1 MIFKKLFRPKYQ
13 DPNPKVRI
21 QAIALLSPDES
32 EQKTRLH
39 ELAFNDEDHGVNIA
53 ALERLNSFAL
63 WSKVADTAKA
73 ERVKKKAQSM
83 VESSMLGDSELK
95 ISDQER
101 VTFVKECKSIPLLE
115 KLIALP
121 WIQKDYPDLLI
132 ELLSRINKP
141 NLNRQVM
148 FNIDIEQVQLALA
161 ETFADV
167 STLTK
172 LQKKTQFD
180 SVKKLVE
187 SKLVAIELARTR
199 PGEIEKSTK
208 LILSQ
213 LLALRDKKD
222 LLIIQQ
228 EKQRFTEQF
237 LLIQQ
242 EFDFLA
248 LPTQQSLIKRFEE
261 ISERIDGYVKQLEP
275 DWQSNR
281 ALQKSLESFNQ
292 LKKTIVKTIEEVSTI
307 LSGDI
312 STITMGEVE
321 AFEETLQS
329 ANNELN
335 ELLQSSNGEL
345 TKESESLFNGISQ
358 CRATLERLPEFQK
371 AVERANEFLEK
382 LAALP
387 LPNDISQIEAS
398 YSYMGEQKTAWQ
410 EMVYPFKT
418 NWPESLSKQ
427 WQSVN
432 KQWRTAISDLKE
444 KVRQDESR
452 CRAKLK
458 AVDRLIEQGKFKAA
472 IGLYSKIDTWYS
484 QLPEKSQ
491 GFLNRSYTNVKE
503 QVENLKDWQQYISRP
518 RKPALLDEA
527 IALTTISAD
536 GEIEIKSLS
545 NDIKRLRS
553 EWSNLGVGET
563 EADEALNKAF
573 ELAIEKAFEPCRQY
587 YAELENQREQNLS
600 AKQIVLDDLQGLSSK
615 DFGTNPKVITDSYVA
630 LQKRWREIGKIDY
643 KILDEVNE
651 KYRSVTKPIKEKIN
665 SFYQLNAQEKQNL
678 IDKTKKLLELTDL
691 SDAVDQAKSLQRKWK
706 DIAHAGPKVE
716 RQLWNEFRSVN
727 DAIFAKRQEVSDA
740 LKKQDEDKNTENMQ
754 LVSNIAEALAAV
766 TEISQLDSIAE
777 SIEQAR
783 TTINETSEDSNTKN
797 SKSAKHLKTLSTV
810 SDSLKQKR
818 QEFEERKKTQYVD
831 DIFNE
836 LVKWDK
842 DGLDADIQSG
852 LPNVWQQCFKQ
863 TIEVQELSR
872 IELTVMMEILSEQ
885 PTAAKDA
892 DLRKSLQLKL
902 MTSRLQDGEDYD
914 VTHLFQQWIKYGPV
928 KKNESSLLKR
938 AEQAY
943 RASAWR

>member
-21 QAIALLSPDES
+21 QAIATLSPDES

-39 ELAFNDEDHGVNIA
+39 ELAFNDEDHGVNLA

-63 WSKVADTAKA
+63 WSKVADTVKV

-83 VESSMLGDSELK
+83 VESSMLGESELK

-101 VTFVKECKSIPLLE
+101 ITFVRECKNIPLLE
-115 KLIALP
+115 KLITLP
-121 WIQKDYPDLLI
+121 WIQNENPDLLI
-132 ELLSRINKP
+132 ELLNRINKP
-141 NLNRQVM
+141 NLNRQIM
-148 FNIDIEQVQLALA
+148 FAINNEQVQLTLA
-161 ETFADV
+161 GTFADV
-167 STLTK
+167 ATLTK

-180 SVKKLVE
+180 SVKNLVK
-187 SKLVAIELARTR
+187 SKLNDIELAKTR
-199 PGEIEKSTK
+199 PAEIEKSTK

-222 LLIIQQ
+222 LVVIQQ
-228 EKQRFTEQF
+228 NKQRFTEQF
-237 LLIQQ
+237 LLVQQ
-242 EFDFLA
+242 EFDFLEIT
-248 LPTQQSLIKRFEE
+248 TQQNLFKRFEE
-261 ISERIDGYVKQLEP
+261 ISERIDKYIKQLEP
-275 DWQSNR
+275 DWQSNI
-281 ALQKSLESFNQ
+281 AQQQSLEAFNL
-292 LKKTIVKTIEEVSTI
+292 LKIIITKTIENVSTL

-312 STITMGEVE
+312 SAITMGQVE
-321 AFEETLQS
+321 SFEETLQS
-329 ANNELN
+329 TSSELN
-335 ELLQSSNGEL
+335 ELLKSTNGEYAR
-345 TKESESLFNGISQ
+345 EAERLFNGITQ

-387 LPNDISQIEAS
+387 LPNDVSQIEAS
-398 YSYMGEQKTAWQ
+398 YSYMGEQKTSWQ

-418 NWPESLSKQ
+418 NWPESLSKN

-432 KQWRTAISDLKE
+432 RQWQKAINDLKD
-444 KVRQDESR
+444 KVRQDENR

-458 AVDRLIEQGKFKAA
+458 AIDSLIEQGKFKAA
-472 IGLYSKIDTWYS
+472 IGLYSKIDSWYS
-484 QLPEKSQ
+484 ELPEKSQ

-527 IALTTISAD
+527 IALTTISAVGD
-536 GEIEIKSLS
+536 VEIKSLS

-563 EADEALNKAF
+563 EVDEALNKAF
-573 ELAIEKAFEPCRQY
+573 ELAIEKAFEPCRHY
-587 YAELENQREQNLS
+587 YAELESQRDQNLN
-600 AKQIVLDDLQGLSSK
+600 AKQMVLDDMASLSSK
-615 DFGTNPKVITDSYVA
+615 DFESNPKVLTDSYIT

-651 KYRSVTKPIKEKIN
+651 KYRAVTNPIKQKIGH
-665 SFYQLNAQEKQNL
+665 FYQLNAEEKQNL
-678 IDKTKKLLELTDL
+678 IAKTKKLLELDDL
-691 SDAVDQAKSLQRKWK
+691 ADAVEQAKSLQRKWK

-716 RQLWNEFRSVN
+716 RQLWNEFRSIN
-727 DAIFAKRQEVSDA
+727 DAIFNRRQEASDTQR
-740 LKKQDEDKNTENMQ
+740 KQDQSKNAEIAQ
-754 LVSNIAEALAAV
+754 LISSISEALSAV
-766 TEISQLDSIAE
+766 TDISQLDSVAE
-777 SIEQAR
+777 SIAQAKL
-783 TTINETSEDSNTKN
+783 TIDESMMDQNTKN
-797 SKSAKHLKTLSTV
+797 SKGSKHLKALSTI
-810 SDSLKQKR
+810 SDSLTYKR
-818 QEFEERKKTQYVD
+818 QEFAERKRTQYVD

-836 LVKWDK
+836 LAKWDK
-842 DGLDADIQSG
+842 EGLDEEIQSS
-852 LPNVWQQCFKQ
+852 LPNAWQQSFKQ
-863 TIEVQELSR
+863 TTDKQNLSR
-872 IELTVMMEILSEQ
+872 LELTVMMEILSEQ
-885 PTAAKDA
+885 SSAEKDA

-914 VTHLFQQWIKYGPV
+914 VTHLFQHWIKYGPV
-928 KKNESSLLKR
+928 KAKEKPLLKR